1 MSESEMTSNVK
12 DTNVWKRLLFMVLFA
27 LLWSVTEIVMFAVV
41 VYQFL
46 YLLITGNKDER
57 ILNLGAQLSTYA
69 YQIFCYLTYNSE
81 TQPFPFS
88 DWPSASVLAETVVV
102 EAKAAAKPAAAKPA
116 RKAAA
121 PRKRAPAKPK
131 TTTAAKKT
139 AASKAD
145 VGTTEASDKPAT
157 NE

>member
-1 MSESEMTSNVK
+1 MSETEMTSNVK

-57 ILNLGAQLSTYA
+57 ILKLGAQLSTYA

-88 DWPSASVLAETVVV
+88 DWPSASVLVETVVV
-102 EAKAAAKPAAAKPA
+102 EAKAAAAKPA

-131 TTTAAKKT
+131 TTTVAKKP

-157 NE
+157 SE